1 MRRLGIRAPPR
12 SNITL
17 NTMFKSSEQSQ
28 HYKESREYLKTKTK
42 SLQCPKCG
50 KIFVGS
56 IFRPNLV
63 LCDSCKE
70 EEKTSLKGG
79 KVCQVCG
86 TLFYKDWRSWKSSN
100 LKDPPRFCSQR
111 CSSIFSSHASPK
123 DAKKIIF
130 CKGCNTLK
138 EVSLHASSNCLC
150 KDCQEKRRVNKRRT
164 YLYPENTP
172 LGKFERSQIY
182 KQKSINLKR
191 LGFNFNAPLD
201 QEYSKLKDLL
211 NTLYIKEGLSTLNI
225 DKRYNIPAHNTIPQ
239 LLRLCDIPVRTL
251 KQASAMA
258 IQKGR
263 LKPIKSL
270 NRVTPYYKQGY
281 YRDKFGRDHYLR
293 SSLEFSLAEKLDS
306 LDLEFDTEVEIDY
319 ISSLDSLFHKGY
331 PDFYIPDYDLFIELK
346 GKPFYDE
353 QNLKDRSKSI
363 NDMGKK
369 FLVLTY
375 SFKGDKPKIEKIDNF
390 NNIPLDLIQMFVV

>member
-1 MRRLGIRAPPR
+1 MVFPENL
-12 SNITL
+12 
-17 NTMFKSSEQSQ
+17 Q
-28 HYKESREYLKTKTK
+28 HYRESRVHLKGKTKE
-42 SLQCPKCG
+42 LQCPDCG
-50 KIFVGS
+50 KVFIGS
-56 IFRPNLV
+56 IFRPNLTF
-63 LCDSCKE
+63 CDDCKE
-70 EEKTSLKGG
+70 KKKTSLEQG
-79 KVCQVCG
+79 VICQTCG
-86 TLFYKDWRSWKSSN
+86 TVFYKDWRNQKGSN
-100 LKDPPRFCSQR
+100 LKNPPRFCNQK
-111 CSSIFSSHASPK
+111 CSNTFSSPRVSPK

-138 EVSLHASSNCLC
+138 EVSLYASSNCLC
-150 KDCQEKRRVNKRRT
+150 KDCQEKRRLSKRRT
-164 YLYPENTP
+164 YLYPEDTF

-191 LGFNFNAPLD
+191 LGFDFNAPLN

-211 NTLYIKEGLSTLNI
+211 NDLYIKEGLSTLNI
-225 DKRYNIPAHNTIPQ
+225 DERYNIPAHNTIPQ

-251 KQASAMA
+251 KQASALA

-263 LKPIKSL
+263 LKPIESL
-270 NRVTPYYKQGY
+270 NVMTSYYKQGY

-319 ISSLDSLFHKGY
+319 ISSLDNLSHKGY

-346 GKPFYDE
+346 GKPFYNE
-353 QNLKDRSKSI
+353 QNLKDRAKSI
-363 NDMGKK
+363 SSMNKN

-375 SFKGDKPKIEKIDNF
+375 SFKSDSPKIEKIDNF